1 MGSVKKI
8 RTSKREKGA
17 AAGKDRVRFMKE
29 TLYTAGEIARIAG
42 VSLRTI
48 RFYDSK
54 GLLKPVSHSEAGY
67 RYYNQKSVEILQRIL
82 MLKYLGFS
90 LQKIQQI
97 LREQDMELELSEQKA
112 LLQQKKNQLEE
123 LISAIEMMEQS
134 REEDKWNFLLRLL
147 NLLTEEEKVKEQYR
161 TSSNLEKRIR
171 IHDYSTNP
179 QKWMDWVYERLELK
193 ENDRVLELG
202 CCDQKAAKE
211 CA

>member
-1 MGSVKKI
+1 M
-8 RTSKREKGA
+8 
-17 AAGKDRVRFMKE
+17 
-29 TLYTAGEIARIAG
+29 
-42 VSLRTI
+42 
-48 RFYDSK
+48 
-54 GLLKPVSHSEAGY
+54 
-67 RYYNQKSVEILQRIL
+67 
-82 MLKYLGFS
+82 
-90 LQKIQQI
+90 
-97 LREQDMELELSEQKA
+97 
-112 LLQQKKNQLEE
+112 KKNQLEE

-202 CCDQKAAKE
+202 CGTGLLWQENIHRLPRGLQLTLTDRSEGMLEKTRENLAGYGDLLEERGIRITCRLEDADGPVLEKDFYDCVIANHMLYHVKE
-211 CA
+211 REICLGTVI